1 MGTRSRHRVWERG
14 ADIGFGNEKLYGLW
28 NERVITPPKKKTKNV
43 LVPKPPKMYLFP
55 NPCLGTHCIVFLMKS
70 NKANQPKLI
79 VICGPTGVGKTSLA
93 LQLAE
98 DLSAE
103 IISADS
109 RQIYKYMNIGT
120 AKPTPEEVARVP
132 HHLIDIITPDQK
144 FTAGEFV
151 KRADSAVSKIKK
163 NNHIPFVVG
172 GTGFYIKS
180 LLYGL
185 CKIPPIPAAIR
196 NELKKEVEEKG
207 AQTLH
212 HMLDEVDPVAARKT
226 DSNDVNRIVR
236 ALEVYRVTGSP
247 ISSYWQKDALEKRY
261 HHFTIFIIDERSVL
275 YEKINTRVD
284 KMIRDSLFDEFKHL
298 LEMGFTRNDPGMN
311 SLGYKELFDYIDGI
325 HDWHTTVELIKQY
338 MRNYAKRQLTWFH
351 KQEIHLTIS
360 PPQLTLFDIKNQ
372 IMEFLGHNE
381 ACCYS

>member
-1 MGTRSRHRVWERG
+1 MNSKKV
-14 ADIGFGNEKLYGLW
+14 KL
-28 NERVITPPKKKTKNV
+28 
-43 LVPKPPKMYLFP
+43 
-55 NPCLGTHCIVFLMKS
+55 
-70 NKANQPKLI
+70 PKLI
-79 VICGPTGVGKTSLA
+79 VICGPTGAGKTSLA
-93 LQLAE
+93 LQLAQE
-98 DLSAE
+98 LSSE

-120 AKPTPEEVARVP
+120 AKPTPEEVALVP
-132 HHLIDIITPDQK
+132 HHIIDIITPDKK

-151 KRADSAVSKIKK
+151 KRADSAVSEIKN

-185 CKIPPIPAAIR
+185 CKIPPIPAVIR

-207 AQTLH
+207 PKTLH
-212 HMLDEVDPVAARKT
+212 HMLNEVDPIAAQKIDPN
-226 DSNDVNRIVR
+226 DSNRIVR
-236 ALEVYRVTGSP
+236 ALEVYKVTGIP

-261 HHFTIFIIDERSVL
+261 QHFTIFLNDERSVL

-284 KMIRDSLFDEFKHL
+284 KMVQEGLFDEFKHL
-298 LEMGFTRNDPGMN
+298 LEMGYTRNDPGMN
-311 SLGYKELFDYIDGI
+311 SLGYKELFDHIDGI
-325 HDWHTTVELIKQY
+325 HDWHTTVELIKQH
-338 MRNYAKRQLTWFH
+338 MRNYAKRQLTWFN

-360 PPQLTLFDIKNQ
+360 PSQLTLFDIKNQ

-381 ACCYS
+381 ACCHS